1 MKPIIFTLFLFFL
14 SIIMIDGCAQ
24 WGGDNPLGITGGS
37 NNGYGK
43 NNDLNLPDGS
53 DQIDPDLV
61 GVWSMYDYP
70 YLLVYTFNADG
81 SCKIE
86 EYYYDS
92 LDDSYEGTWSVSG
105 NILTLSSNEGS
116 EIMIYEINGNQLTLT
131 EGDYVLVLH
140 RDQIV

>member
-1 MKPIIFTLFLFFL
+1 MKQFINYLMIPFIFLFLL
-14 SIIMIDGCAQ
+14 IGCAQ

-53 DQIDPDLV
+53 GQIDPDLV

-81 SCKIE
+81 SFKIE

-92 LDDSYEGTWSVSG
+92 LDDSYEGTWSASG

-116 EIMIYEINGNQLTLT
+116 AIMTYEINGNQLTLT

-140 RDQIV
+140 RDQIK

>member
-1 MKPIIFTLFLFFL
+1 
-14 SIIMIDGCAQ
+14 MIGGCAQ

-70 YLLVYTFNADG
+70 YSLVYTFNADG
-81 SCKIE
+81 TYQIE
-86 EYYYDS
+86 EYFYDS

-105 NILTLSSNEGS
+105 NILTLSSNDGS
-116 EIMIYEINGNQLTLT
+116 SIMTYEINGNQLTLT
-131 EGDYVLVLH
+131 QGDYILVLH
-140 RDQIV
+140 RGQIR

>member
-1 MKPIIFTLFLFFL
+1 MIPFIFLFLL
-14 SIIMIDGCAQ
+14 IGCAQ

-53 DQIDPDLV
+53 GQIDPDLV

-81 SCKIE
+81 SFKIE

-92 LDDSYEGTWSVSG
+92 LDDSYEGTWSASG

-116 EIMIYEINGNQLTLT
+116 AIMTYEINGNQLTLT

-140 RDQIV
+140 RDQIK